1 MRTFIELTYAGDGSP
16 ISVATEE
23 IQSFTPP
30 PSNSALAGVGCIVT
44 LVDCQIHVKENYSD
58 VKRKTMMTMN

>member
-16 ISVATEE
+16 ISIADEE

-30 PSNSALAGVGCIVT
+30 PANSALAGVGCIVT
-44 LVDCQIHVKENYSD
+44 LVDCQIHVRESYTE
-58 VKRKTMMTMN
+58 VKRKTMMVMN